1 MMKEYH
7 KIETLFER
15 DPGTKKLVVG
25 KFRNETI
32 ESIKD
37 IAWEF
42 SEKVDGTNIRIHWD
56 GHEVSI
62 GGRTDKAQIP
72 TNLLGRLTKL
82 FLGEA
87 NAQLFEQKFG
97 ETEVTLIGEGYGAG
111 IQKGGNYKN
120 EQDFILFDVRIG
132 EIWLKREDV
141 EEIANYFGI
150 DVVPIVLTGT
160 IDEAVEYVRSNPKSV
175 IAQNGADMEG
185 VVGRPKLELR
195 DRLGRRIIVKIKW
208 EDFK

>member
-1 MMKEYH
+1 MKEYH

-25 KFRNETI
+25 KFRNETV
-32 ESIKD
+32 ESLKD
-37 IAWEF
+37 INWEF

-97 ETEVTLIGEGYGAG
+97 EAEVTLIGEGYGAG

-160 IDEAVEYVRSNPKSV
+160 IDQAVEYVRSNPKSV

>member
-1 MMKEYH
+1 MKEYH

-25 KFRNETI
+25 KFRNETV
-32 ESIKD
+32 ESLKD
-37 IAWEF
+37 INWEF

-72 TNLLGRLTKL
+72 TNLLGKLTKL

-97 ETEVTLIGEGYGAG
+97 EAEVTLIGEGYGAG

-160 IDEAVEYVRSNPKSV
+160 IDQAVEYVRSNPKSV
-175 IAQNGADMEG
+175 VAQNGADMEG